1 MMIKIVNTTLMFEK
15 SKLRKEVKEIYKYSL
30 LFDMNRLEFLKN
42 LVRLEIEVD
51 KKGWIKESKE
61 YKELIKYRLMDTRYM
76 IRKSGFDGYFSEVTN
91 INKTM
96 DTTPSNSILDN
107 YFTEQINF
115 LPSEVTDIN
124 ETNE

>member
-1 MMIKIVNTTLMFEK
+1 MMIKTVNTALMFEK

-30 LFDMNRLEFLKN
+30 LFDMDRLEFLKN

>member
-1 MMIKIVNTTLMFEK
+1 MMIKTVNTTLMFEK

-30 LFDMNRLEFLKN
+30 LFDMDRLEFLKN

>member
-1 MMIKIVNTTLMFEK
+1 MSE
-15 SKLRKEVKEIYKYSL
+15 LRKEVKEIYKYSL
-30 LFDMNRLEFLKN
+30 LFDMDRLEFLKN